1 MVVGSSCCSHLKS
14 IIDKLYIDEAKNVWR
29 NLRNSE
35 SKVDQLHV
43 GKLPTVPVDLSKLSD
58 VVKKIVV
65 KEDVHKAK
73 ITNIE
78 DKRPDITNLPTNT
91 ANNTKINQFKGLLVI
106 LK

>member
-14 IIDKLYIDEAKNVWR
+14 IIDKLYIDEAKNVWT

-43 GKLPTVPVDLSKLSD
+43 DKLPTVPVDLSKLSD
-58 VVKKIVV
+58 VVKKLLLKKMYI
-65 KEDVHKAK
+65 KLRSQISK
-73 ITNIE
+73 IKDLILLTYLLI
-78 DKRPDITNLPTNT
+78 LP
-91 ANNTKINQFKGLLVI
+91 II